1 MTKIYLFL
9 FDTVTWLDHY
19 QDSTWLAWGEP
30 LTWLDLTIIRTRLD
44 LLEVSHWLDL
54 TWPLSGLDL
63 TCLRWATDL
72 TWLAWFVCTVTW
84 DLLDLFVLWLE
95 TCLRLDGR
103 DLRLAWDLNMCD
115 LPPPLVLDLWKST
128 TSWVGTIWGAN
139 FYPELYLEPGSCGG
153 NTPST
158 GPKSLVIGESS
169 CGGNEAKVSLH
180 IVTTILKQY

>member
-1 MTKIYLFL
+1 MYNLKKVNFWGKINKVVWQKYICSCLIL
-9 FDTVTWLDHY
+9 
-19 QDSTWLAWGEP
+19 
-30 LTWLDLTIIRTRLD
+30 WLDLTIIRTRLD

-54 TWPLSGLDL
+54 TCLICLYCDL
-63 TCLRWATDL
+63 R
-72 TWLAWFVCTVTW
+72 LAWDLMVGTW

-95 TCLRLDGR
+95 TCLRLD
-103 DLRLAWDLNMCD
+103 D

-139 FYPELYLEPGSCGG
+139 FYPELYLEPGSWGG

-158 GPKSLVIGESS
+158 GPKSLIIGESS

-180 IVTTILKQY
+180 IIKTILKQY